1 MTSAKPGPTNGW
13 TPQLAKF
20 SLSRLTTPLIAVT
33 LLLFISAATVLPFA
47 ALIQHTGH
55 LSFLEVLTDV
65 WIQRVIKFSIWQAL
79 LSTVLSIGLAIPVAI
94 ALSREPR
101 FPGRRWLLNTFSL
114 SLVMPTLV
122 AIFGIVAVF
131 GRTGWANQALE
142 FIGLPQMSLYGL
154 NGILLAHVFFNM
166 PLAARIFLVALDGIP
181 PSHWRLAAQLGLAGL
196 SRTKQLEWPAIRTH
210 IAGTAILIFALC
222 LTSFAI
228 VLTLGGGPRATT
240 IEVAIYQALRFDFN
254 ISAAVTLALVQLL
267 ICVAALVL
275 GGVWKQNIPLAF
287 SSLDT
292 EDNWRPSTH
301 WRSLNALI
309 IISASTFVLFPVAG
323 LLVSAI
329 NPSLPDV
336 LQNPTTLKAFFNTL
350 IVALSSAFLS
360 LIMAVGVLLIS
371 RHCHYRLHWFYVSQS
386 VRWLGN
392 LILVMPPLVLGTGL
406 FLLLR
411 PYADVFSLALLLVV
425 LINALLALPFVLRI
439 LEAPIHQLASTQD
452 RLVQSLGISGWSRFR
467 WLDWPVLKK
476 PTGFALGIAASLSA
490 GDLGAIALFGSD
502 RVTTLPLLLYQRMG
516 SYRLHEAA
524 VTAVLLLLTCLF
536 LFLFSQ
542 WIVHKRV
549 HPFPKE
555 RTA

>member
-13 TPQLAKF
+13 TPQLAKL

-371 RHCHYRLHWFYVSQS
+371 RHCHYRLHWLYVSQS

-452 RLVQSLGISGWSRFR
+452 RLVQSLGITGWSRFR